1 MTTTLPLPATTFPTT
16 TFLAATF
23 EPAFTAPA
31 PPPNHHTPPPR
42 QTPPASPVSGPSPA
56 RKPAPPPEAATAKP
70 PPASQRRPAPPKKAA
85 PPGHDLGRLGEELAA
100 EYLESLGLVLLC
112 RNWRCREGELDI
124 IATDGHR
131 LVVAEVK
138 TRSSDDFGT
147 PADAMTPAKIR
158 KIKAA
163 TNAWLRNFSVPW
175 CEISYDLVAIWW
187 PATGTPQLQHRRGAF

>member
-1 MTTTLPLPATTFPTT
+1 MTTTLPLPATTFP
-16 TFLAATF
+16 AATF
-23 EPAFTAPA
+23 EAAFTAPV
-31 PPPNHHTPPPR
+31 PPPNRHTPPPR
-42 QTPPASPVSGPSPA
+42 QTPPASLASPA
-56 RKPAPPPEAATAKP
+56 TQTAPPPEAAASKP
-70 PPASQRRPAPPKKAA
+70 PPASQRRPAPPKKAG

-100 EYLESLGLVLLC
+100 QYLESLGLVLLC

-187 PATGTPQLQHRRGAF
+187 PATGAPQLQHRRGAF